1 MYYLHPRPLP
11 DEISTK
17 SVTFVSR
24 CACRS
29 CFGTSATTCRRRPET
44 TRSPDSGST
53 WSGRW
58 RTTSSPTTCPAASS
72 SWSAGRRSSSR
83 RMTSRWAGF
92 ESRRRWH
99 FDHFNDIMCASRKN
113 KNTRDCTCP
122 FICSFLDTSW
132 RLCYFRQ
139 VLNLYEPLRLYKSAG
154 NRLKKEHIWNWTKV
168 KTPYTGQNNGRVL
181 PTQVSK

>member
-11 DEISTK
+11 DELDRK
-17 SVTFVSR
+17 SVTLVSR

-99 FDHFNDIMCASRKN
+99 FDHFNYILCTSRSSGR
-113 KNTRDCTCP
+113 TRILKIVLALWFVP
-122 FICSFLDTSW
+122 FRHIL
-132 RLCYFRQ
+132 
-139 VLNLYEPLRLYKSAG
+139 VL
-154 NRLKKEHIWNWTKV
+154 V
-168 KTPYTGQNNGRVL
+168 VL
-181 PTQVSK
+181 PTDAKSIWTIKTIQICREST